1 MGQTRTVHV
10 WASLIE
16 QSVDNEH
23 QRIHTTKIEMVNKLT
38 GDARSDP
45 LYQTAN
51 FADLF
56 EQYIETI
63 D

>member
-1 MGQTRTVHV
+1 MEQTRTVHV
-10 WASLIE
+10 WTPLIE
-16 QSVDNEH
+16 QSVDNEY
-23 QRIHTTKIEMVNKLT
+23 QRIHTTKMEMANKLT

-56 EQYIETI
+56 EQYIEI
-63 D
+63 IN